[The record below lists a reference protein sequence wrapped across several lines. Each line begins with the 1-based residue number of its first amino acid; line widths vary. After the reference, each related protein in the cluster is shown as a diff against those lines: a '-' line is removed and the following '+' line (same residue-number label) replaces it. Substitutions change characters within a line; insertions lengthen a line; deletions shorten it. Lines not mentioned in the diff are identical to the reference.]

1 MGVAEELRD
10 RRGKMKST
18 KRIVTMA
25 GAACC
30 CVAVAAFSLWPAPA
44 PATSETAAD
53 PVKTASIRPIQRGPS
68 GLPLP
73 RFVSL
78 KSDRINV
85 RSGPG
90 QDYPVS
96 WIFTRAGLPVEIVA
110 EFDNW
115 RRIRDS
121 EGAEGWVYHS
131 LLSGRRTALVTP
143 WEKEGEPKALHA
155 AAADSSRLVARLAST
170 LLLDVHECNGAWCY
184 VTTHGHNGYIAQSD
198 VWGVYPGELF
208 EE

>member
-1 MGVAEELRD
+1 MRTV
-10 RRGKMKST
+10 
-18 KRIVTMA
+18 I
-25 GAACC
+25 AALFAAIML
-30 CVAVAAFSLWPAPA
+30 AVA
-44 PATSETAAD
+44 
-53 PVKTASIRPIQRGPS
+53 PVHAQTPPTVGSDS

-73 RFVSL
+73 RYVSL
-78 KSDRINV
+78 KNSEARA
-85 RSGPG
+85 RRGPS
-90 QDYPVS
+90 QSHRVDWLY
-96 WIFTRAGLPVEIVA
+96 TRRGLPLRVTA

-198 VWGVYPGELF
+198 VWGVYPGEVVD
-208 EE
+208 